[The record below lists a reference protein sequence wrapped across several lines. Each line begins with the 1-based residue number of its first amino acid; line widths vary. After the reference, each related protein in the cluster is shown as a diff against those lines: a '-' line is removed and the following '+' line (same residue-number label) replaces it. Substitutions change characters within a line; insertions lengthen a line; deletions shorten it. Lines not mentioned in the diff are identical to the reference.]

1 MVYRSGASIE
11 HNHCLLHCLL
21 RRLVVA
27 STIRTVEVSD
37 PDISRNVGLHT
48 KSKFGHTTAKYLQ

>member
-11 HNHCLLHCLL
+11 HNHWLL

-27 STIRTVEVSD
+27 PTIRTVEVSD